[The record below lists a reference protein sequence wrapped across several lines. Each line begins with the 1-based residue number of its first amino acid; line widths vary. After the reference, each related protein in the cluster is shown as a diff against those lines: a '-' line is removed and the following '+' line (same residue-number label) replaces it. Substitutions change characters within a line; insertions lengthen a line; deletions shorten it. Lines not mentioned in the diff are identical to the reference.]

1 MAVLTHKVGM
11 VLEVCEP
18 LEEEHRKLIE
28 RGIAGATG
36 VISADFSA
44 TQGNMVVIEYDP
56 YVTSPTEL
64 HQHITEINQAAVL
77 RTVFVSRPPADQ
89 GVDTA

>member
-11 VLEVCEP
+11 VLEVREP
-18 LEEEHRKLIE
+18 LEDGHRKLIE
-28 RGIAGATG
+28 RGIAGTTG

-64 HQHITEINQAAVL
+64 HQHITEINRAAVL

-89 GVDTA
+89 DVDSA